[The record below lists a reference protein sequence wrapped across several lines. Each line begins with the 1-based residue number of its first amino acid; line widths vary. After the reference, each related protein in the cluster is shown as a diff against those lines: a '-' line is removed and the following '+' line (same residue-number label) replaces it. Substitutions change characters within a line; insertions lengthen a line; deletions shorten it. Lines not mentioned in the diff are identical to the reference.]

1 MQPTIVGTSRG
12 SSGTSEIAAG
22 VTAGAMSVWGRLS
35 PPRKGC
41 SRAPAEKAPQLRFE
55 KRRVLHLTLPE
66 DTDPQPEAPELAELS
81 RVPVP
86 VVPELPHPELTVG
99 RGNRR
104 QWTVPVMVPETAV
117 HEKRPSPRAIGE
129 IGAPGQRGHVSPVA
143 APELSQGAR
152 NPFFQ
157 IGLALPDTLHQRTAL
172 RRAGRGSFARHFADT
187 SSRAAGSPSDMRS
200 RCARTRSRKP
210 GGKRREL
217 RAVRDRNPA
226 VARLESGIPG

>member
-1 MQPTIVGTSRG
+1 M
-12 SSGTSEIAAG
+12 
-22 VTAGAMSVWGRLS
+22 
-35 PPRKGC
+35 
-41 SRAPAEKAPQLRFE
+41 PAEEAPQLRFE
-55 KRRVLHLTLPE
+55 GGRILHLTLPE
-66 DTDPQPEAPELAELS
+66 DADPQTDAPEFAELS

-86 VVPELPHPELTVG
+86 VVAELPYPELTVG

-104 QWTVPVMVPETAV
+104 QRTVPVMVPEAAV
-117 HEKRPSPRAIGE
+117 HEQRPTPCAIGE
-129 IGAPGQRGHVSPVA
+129 IGASRQRGHVSPVA

-152 NPFFQ
+152 DPFFE
-157 IGLALPDTLHQRTAL
+157 IGLAPPDTLHQGAAL
-172 RRAGRGSFARHFADT
+172 RRAGRGSSARHFAGT
-187 SSRAAGSPSDMRS
+187 SSRAAGSPSDIRS